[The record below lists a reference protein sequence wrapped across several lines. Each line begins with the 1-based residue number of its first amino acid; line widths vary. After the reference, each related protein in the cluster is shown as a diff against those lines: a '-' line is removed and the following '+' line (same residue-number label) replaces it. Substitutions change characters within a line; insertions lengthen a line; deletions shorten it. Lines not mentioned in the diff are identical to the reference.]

1 MPGVKKT
8 TYASR
13 LKKAKSGLAEAQRK
27 KKAVATRLM
36 NLKAKPIKK
45 KKKAEPWGKGL
56 GGKANENAY
65 VTLDRVGVDPG
76 RRKKNKPYRYKKGDP
91 VVLVGKKQMEMYD
104 QFNNRKR
111 SNKKKGSS

>member
-36 NLKAKPIKK
+36 NISTKQGT
-45 KKKAEPWGKGL
+45 EKG
-56 GGKANENAY
+56 
-65 VTLDRVGVDPG
+65 G
-76 RRKKNKPYRYKKGDP
+76 RRETYPGAGPERKRREAAAGKVKIKTRNWKKGDP
-91 VVLVGKKQMEMYD
+91 LVLVGEKQWKSFL
-104 QFNNRKR
+104 QFSKRKR
-111 SNKKKGSS
+111 SDKKS

>member
-1 MPGVKKT
+1 MSGIRKT

-13 LKKAKSGLAEAQRK
+13 LKKAKRGLAEAQRK

-45 KKKAEPWGKGL
+45 KKKKKAEPWGKGL

-65 VTLDRVGVDPG
+65 VTLDRVGIDPG
-76 RRKKNKPYRYKKGDP
+76 RRKKTKPYKYKKGDA

-104 QFNNRKR
+104 KFNKRKR
-111 SNKKKGSS
+111 SDKKS

>member
-13 LKKAKSGLAEAQRK
+13 LKKAKRGLAEAQRK

-45 KKKAEPWGKGL
+45 KKKAEYGGPEKEKNESATLTLKRIGIDAGK
-56 GGKANENAY
+56 
-65 VTLDRVGVDPG
+65 
-76 RRKKNKPYRYKKGDP
+76 RKKTKPYKYKKGDP

-104 QFNNRKR
+104 QFSNRKR